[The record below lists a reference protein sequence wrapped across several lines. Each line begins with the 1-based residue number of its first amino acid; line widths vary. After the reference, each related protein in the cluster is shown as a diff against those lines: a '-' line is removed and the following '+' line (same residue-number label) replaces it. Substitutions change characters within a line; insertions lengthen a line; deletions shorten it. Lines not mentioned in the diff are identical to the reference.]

1 MVKTRSGDTSQ
12 YLDTE
17 MPVKNSV
24 VVKEDDDGSDNSDHG
39 SNKDDS
45 YPQQSPCWSRELRNR
60 FVFSTKDRTRNSGDC
75 NVHPRYGKQ
84 GIRSR
89 RHIRCGAP
97 LTLSERNSV
106 YRDGMVEDLDD
117 SDSFDHPED
126 DDDDDDDD
134 IFSPC
139 RKRVRTCRQRQSYRT
154 HLRSSRTSSRREHRS
169 SSKLNGHDSRIEKQG
184 DDAQEAEGVRRSTRQ
199 RKLLYDNFNTSWI
212 LGTQTLRGYPMFLP
226 DKEEV
231 EKGCTEGS
239 SRTQE
244 RVEEEEE
251 EEGDTSKETCKKKR
265 QPLVE
270 MPAAVDDNFED
281 MYSRVK
287 RPRRSTRRLMYPQ
300 QQPAPRSRKINED
313 SDDASDSQSSQTSSD
328 SEEEVEVRRE
338 KYHLRKTKPTV
349 QRFQVNVDPP
359 RRSSRIFRTVLSS
372 VRRRRHRDDSSSS
385 SSEEERFDRKKVKG
399 HGKSRTRCLP
409 INIHTNDLPVSS
421 RPHEAS
427 KKLADVNPVV
437 LDTSIRFE
445 DVGGLE
451 EHIRCL
457 KEMVVFPMLYKE
469 VFDRFSIRP
478 PKGVLFHGAPGTGK
492 TLIARALANE
502 CCQGDRKVSFF
513 MRKGADCLN
522 KWVGE
527 SERQLRLLFE
537 QAYEMR
543 PSIIFF
549 DEIDGLAPVRSSK
562 QDQIHASIV
571 STLLALMDGLDN
583 RGDVIVIGAT
593 NRIDAID
600 PALRRPGRFDRELYF
615 PLPAKKERQEILRI
629 HVSRWQEPPPPS
641 LLVSMAEQ
649 AVGYCGSD
657 LQALC
662 SEAVIQSLRR
672 RYPQIYNSRQ
682 KLLVDPK
689 AVKVDKLDFLRAK
702 KYIVPAAHRV
712 APCVGRK
719 LSQLVEPL
727 LKDLLGEAIDILRL
741 SFPHSTSR
749 NVIGTGGIHRP
760 QLLLVG
766 DSAAHGQ
773 TTHLGPALLHH
784 MEHLPVHTLDLA
796 KLFGVSGCTP
806 EEACIQVFQEA
817 RRNTPS
823 VIYVPG
829 ISQWWSLVAE
839 TLQAVFLSNLR
850 LLNPSIPILLLA
862 TSDVPYKNLPHQVK
876 ELFSDYR
883 GEVIKVGKPN
893 AAKRRAFFAP
903 IFTVVPLRHP
913 KPRRKA
919 AAPLPEL
926 PVAPP
931 PEPRK
936 LSEEEQKVLYEKE
949 EGTLRELR
957 IFLREICAKLARNRQ
972 FYMFTKPVDIEEVPD
987 YLAIIKQPM
996 DLETMMTK
1004 IDLHRY
1010 SCAQDFLDDIDLLCR
1025 NALEYNPDREPADKL
1040 IRHRACS
1047 LRDTAYTL
1055 IKAQMDSDFE
1065 EQCKV
1070 IAKARRERAESP
1082 SRFAPEFVL
1091 TTNEQTSSKEN
1102 SPKLASTPVKDSMT
1116 STDTSGGNGS
1126 NEITGFP
1133 KSHWKFNSDSCLS
1146 KKRRRSAW
1154 SRGLLRHSSGKKKK
1168 HCVRHVLSL
1177 SPNAGNNNSNSA
1189 STKLD
1194 ADNITKERV
1203 INGPLNIKVEGGKK
1217 INGENEPLHL
1227 EGKRKSK
1234 DDLDCASVTKLAES
1248 AIYSVCHTNM
1258 DAHADETLINY
1269 DNGSQD
1275 DADAGHELDIS
1286 ADQEQ
1291 LNDTVCER
1299 NPLTLDKDRLESLL
1313 HKAVLIT
1320 EHCAAETLLELYAQ
1334 LRKCVLKYSNQW
1346 DRRQLPQDL
1355 DVELRRFQEHYSQL
1369 L

>member
-24 VVKEDDDGSDNSDHG
+24 VVKEEDGSDNTDHG
-39 SNKDDS
+39 PNKDDS

-60 FVFSTKDRTRNSGDC
+60 FVFSTKERTRNSGDC

-84 GIRSR
+84 EIRSR

-97 LTLSERNSV
+97 LSLSERNSV

-154 HLRSSRTSSRREHRS
+154 HLQSSRSSSRRVHRS

-244 RVEEEEE
+244 QVEEEEE
-251 EEGDTSKETCKKKR
+251 EGEAGKEACKKKR
-265 QPLVE
+265 QPLVD
-270 MPAAVDDNFED
+270 MPATVDDAFED

-300 QQPAPRSRKINED
+300 PQTTPRSRKINED
-313 SDDASDSQSSQTSSD
+313 SDDASDSRSSQTSSD

-399 HGKSRTRCLP
+399 HSKSRTRCLP

-629 HVSRWQEPPPPS
+629 HVSRWQDPPQPS

-682 KLLVDPK
+682 KLLVDPN
-689 AVKVDKLDFLRAK
+689 AVKVDKIDFLRAK

-727 LKDLLGEAIDILRL
+727 LKDLLDRAIDSLKL

-749 NVIGTGGIHRP
+749 NIIGSGGIHRP

-773 TTHLGPALLHH
+773 TAHLGPALLHH

-829 ISQWWSLVAE
+829 ISHWWSLVAE

-850 LLNPSIPILLLA
+850 LLNPSSPILLLA
-862 TSDVPYKNLPHQVK
+862 TSDVPYKNLPYQVK

-883 GEVIKVGKPN
+883 GEVITVGKPD
-893 AAKRRAFFAP
+893 AAKRKVFFAP
-903 IFTVVPLRHP
+903 IFTVIPLRPP

-919 AAPLPEL
+919 AAPLPDL
-926 PVAPP
+926 PLAPP

-936 LSEEEQKVLYEKE
+936 LSEEEQKALYEKE

-987 YLAIIKQPM
+987 YLTIIKQPM

-1010 SCAQDFLDDIDLLCR
+1010 SCVQDFLDDIDLLCR

-1102 SPKLASTPVKDSMT
+1102 SPKLGSTPIKDSLT

-1126 NEITGFP
+1126 NEISGFS

-1189 STKLD
+1189 SMKLD
-1194 ADNITKERV
+1194 GDNTVKERV
-1203 INGPLNIKVEGGKK
+1203 INGPLNVKTDIGKK
-1217 INGENEPLHL
+1217 MNGENEPVHVD
-1227 EGKRKSK
+1227 GKRKSK
-1234 DDLDCASVTKLAES
+1234 DSLDNASES
-1248 AIYSVCHTNM
+1248 KVAVSPLRSICQANM
-1258 DAHADETLINY
+1258 DTQADETMINY

-1275 DADAGHELDIS
+1275 DVDVGHELDIS
-1286 ADQEQ
+1286 VDQEQ
-1291 LNDTVCER
+1291 LNDTVYER
-1299 NPLTLDKDRLESLL
+1299 NSLKLDKDKLESLL

-1320 EHCAAETLLELYAQ
+1320 EHCPSETLLELYAQ
-1334 LRKCVLKYSNQW
+1334 LRKCVLKYSTLW

-1369 L
+1369 